1 MATPPPRHMGA
12 APLNACSAGKLSTVN
27 VAETILVFV
36 GIPLA
41 LFVLLALLIFVPG
54 RKRARYKSGQPWNHA
69 PIWYEPHHAHGPDAG
84 HGETKAIGSSVY
96 GEPTGDS
103 HVAGG
108 HGATA
113 VAAPRSVNAGPLG
126 GARGTW

>member
-1 MATPPPRHMGA
+1 M
-12 APLNACSAGKLSTVN
+12 N

-41 LFVLLALLIFVPG
+41 FVLLLALLIFLPGG
-54 RKRARYKSGQPWNHA
+54 RKRPRYKSGQAWEHA
-69 PIWYEPHHAHGPDAG
+69 PVWYEPHPEHSPPAAHGTPG
-84 HGETKAIGSSVY
+84 HDGRTTAIGSSVY
-96 GEPTGDS
+96 GEPTDTSSADGS
-103 HVAGG
+103 SA

-113 VAAPRSVNAGPLG
+113 PRKVSAGPLG